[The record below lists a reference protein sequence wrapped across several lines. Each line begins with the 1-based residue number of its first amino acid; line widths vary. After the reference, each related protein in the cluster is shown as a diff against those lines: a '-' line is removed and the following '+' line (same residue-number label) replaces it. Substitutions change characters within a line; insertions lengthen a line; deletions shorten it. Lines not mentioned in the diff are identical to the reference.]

1 MRLLYRYLK
10 KTREVFIIKP
20 DEIAKEID
28 KLGLSEQLILV
39 EKIWDGIAQ
48 NNAVL
53 PLPEWQKA
61 ELAKRYEDYKN
72 ENLQLHDWERVHQNL
87 REK

>member
-1 MRLLYRYLK
+1 M
-10 KTREVFIIKP
+10 KP

-28 KLGLSEQLILV
+28 KLGLSEQLSLV
-39 EKIWDGIAQ
+39 EKIWDGIAR

-61 ELAKRYEDYKN
+61 ELDKRYRDYKN
-72 ENLQLHDWERVHQNL
+72 QNLQLHDWESVHRVL